1 MKHKDL
7 ITKIEITPRKTKTKL
22 IAIDG
27 RGGSGKTTLACELAA
42 GMKNVTII
50 SMDDFY
56 LPSNLRDN
64 SNPLY
69 FNFNIKR
76 LKREVLDLLSKDEPA
91 KYRRYDWGTDSLA
104 EEHTIKPGEIVII
117 EGCYALH
124 NLVRDFYDFSI
135 WMEIDKDFAL
145 TRGVSRDLLQEKDA
159 DPKAKMKQWKED
171 FQPKEDRYIET
182 MEPKDFASYVFNVD

>member
-7 ITKIEITPRKTKTKL
+7 ITKIKITPLKTKTKL

-182 MEPKDFASYVFNVD
+182 MKPKDFASYVFNVD